1 MLKLEKYS
9 IGTGDRFGRQAGAQL
24 KACMLA
30 LAEGIEV
37 VPVWNKSNR
46 EHNLIGSEP
55 STVRATAERAVCEL
69 GWDRPWHVDAD
80 HINIDTVERFLEP
93 SDFFTIDVADF
104 IGKPPQLSDLDNF
117 VRRHAELIGN
127 IDIPGLSDSF
137 SATADSIRWI
147 ASRFLRAVQE
157 AGRIYRHIASRKGA
171 DHFITEISMDETDAE
186 QTPLDLLVILAALA
200 DERIPL
206 QTIAP
211 RFAGRF
217 NKGVDFVGD
226 VDVFTRQF
234 RNNLAVVAFAIG
246 QYGLPATLKLS
257 VHSGSDKFSIYGP
270 IGQAIAETGAG
281 LHLKTAGT
289 SWLEELI
296 GLAQAGRVGLTA
308 VREIYREAWQQ
319 HEILCAPYSAV
330 IDIDFNR
337 LPHPDTVD
345 GWDSDRMTAALRHEP
360 ACSRFDPNVRQLM
373 HVAFRVAAKMGQR
386 YLRLLDEYEPFISR
400 NVTSNLLDRHIRA
413 VWSARMIVER

>member
-1 MLKLEKYS
+1 
-9 IGTGDRFGRQAGAQL
+9 
-24 KACMLA
+24 MLA
-30 LAEGIEV
+30 LEEAIDV

-55 STVRATAERAVCEL
+55 SSVRAAAERAVCEL

-80 HINIDTVERFLEP
+80 HINIDTVGRFLGP

-104 IGKPPQLSDLDNF
+104 IGKPPDLADLHDF
-117 VRRHAELIGN
+117 VARHAELIGN
-127 IDIPGLSDSF
+127 IDIPGLSESF
-137 SATADSIRWI
+137 SANTDSIRSI
-147 ASRFLRAVQE
+147 ASQYLCATRE

-171 DHFITEISMDETDAE
+171 DHFITEVSMDETDAE

-211 RFAGRF
+211 RFVGRF
-217 NKGVDFVGD
+217 NKGVDYVGD
-226 VDVFTRQF
+226 VDVFKREF
-234 RNNLAVVAFAIG
+234 RNDLSVVAFAIG

-270 IGQAIAETGAG
+270 IGQAIADSGSG

-289 SWLEELI
+289 TWLEELI
-296 GLAQAGRVGLTA
+296 GLAQAEGEGLAA
-308 VREIYREAWQQ
+308 VKEIYREAWQQ
-319 HEILCAPYSAV
+319 HEMLCAPYATV
-330 IDIDFNR
+330 IDIEFSK

-360 ACSRFDPNVRQLM
+360 ACSRFDRNVRQLM
-373 HVAFRVAAKMGQR
+373 HVGFRIAAKMGQR
-386 YLRLLDEYEPFISR
+386 YLRLLDEYESVISG
-400 NVTSNLLDRHIRA
+400 NVTGNLLDRHIRP
-413 VWSARMIVER
+413 VWSATVDQNGRRSKCGADDRLLSSALPAK